1 MWSMTRD
8 ERSNA
13 LKNSAGPWQFA
24 SPAQKGTII
33 MISLEDALVVSGERV
48 ADCRDALD
56 QEFTD
61 IIGLAEENGFTRKE
75 ILVALSE
82 LTARELSALP
92 DMPSLH

>member
-1 MWSMTRD
+1 
-8 ERSNA
+8 
-13 LKNSAGPWQFA
+13 
-24 SPAQKGTII
+24 

-48 ADCRDALD
+48 ADCRDTLD
-56 QEFTD
+56 QEFTE
-61 IIGLAEENGFTRKE
+61 IIGFAEENGFTRKE